1 MNETPMSRTFDAQQ
15 TMIQR
20 SNRLVEQG
28 LAVQREAVEAFRDA
42 LDVQEETQ
50 RRNVE
55 ATRRAVDAYFEA
67 LSDAG
72 ADGMGVAA
80 AQEGVDEQ
88 FAMLLELHAQ
98 SWDAID
104 QLAEENA
111 AAYDDLVDRL
121 VSMTDDSA
129 GTALDAPEGTRAR
142 TEVVVESVEDA
153 SRS

>member
-28 LAVQREAVEAFRDA
+28 LAMQREAVEAFRGTF
-42 LDVQEETQ
+42 DVQEETQ

-55 ATRRAVDAYFEA
+55 ATQRMVDAYFEA

-88 FAMLLELHAQ
+88 FAMLLDLHAQ
-98 SWDAID
+98 SWDAVD
-104 QLAEENA
+104 RLVEENA
-111 AAYDDLVDRL
+111 AAYDELVEQFA
-121 VSMTDDSA
+121 SMADDSA
-129 GTALDAPEGTRAR
+129 SMANTSGRTRAR
-142 TEVVVESVEDA
+142 TEVVVEAVEDA

>member
-1 MNETPMSRTFDAQQ
+1 MNETPMSQMFDAQQ
-15 TMIQR
+15 TMIKQ
-20 SNRLVEQG
+20 SNEAFKRG

-55 ATRRAVDAYFEA
+55 ATQRMVDAYFEA

-98 SWDAID
+98 SWDAVD
-104 QLAEENA
+104 RLVEENA
-111 AAYDDLVDRL
+111 AAYDDLVEQFA
-121 VSMTDDSA
+121 SMADDSA
-129 GTALDAPEGTRAR
+129 GAAFDTSRGARAR
-142 TEVVVESVEDA
+142 TEIVVESVDDA
-153 SRS
+153 SQR